1 MTSLKII
8 QARNATGEIKVESV
22 RVNSSILYA
31 DFWWFSRCNCCFTSN
46 DRFEC
51 PAFTAIGLDAS
62 SGAMAGLV
70 GVTILL
76 LSSGLMGAT
85 TGMISAPNGPV
96 TMLLAGLAA
105 KLAPHYSA
113 IEILVIL
120 GIVLVFTGF
129 FQIVFGLLKG
139 GEIIKIIPYPVVA
152 SMITAIGILMIK
164 SQLTQLA
171 PVTTMA
177 GWSGYIPLIVA
188 TITLAIIYLSNLCSQ
203 PPVNPHGL
211 LGGIIAYTILNLLSS
226 QPAVPDWVIGPLPS
240 IDFDMVLNRLD
251 GINLLLL
258 PWQLI
263 IVSALALTILVMI
276 DCLLTALVAD
286 SQTCMRHN
294 SQRELIAQGI
304 AQMLI
309 GAVGGVGGG
318 GTKGA
323 TLACTIAGGRRW
335 SPLFA
340 ALILLLMT
348 IFGRQLGTFLPLSAL
363 SGVIIYIG
371 LKMINPNI
379 ILWFKDSYTRL
390 DAVNAL
396 MVIVVTLFFDVTK
409 AVALGMIFAVIT
421 FISRNMQ
428 RSLIRRQ
435 TNIIDIPHPQA
446 GKTGT
451 DVKGTWRQS
460 DSGRIAGQSFLRQN
474 RSALY
479 QNHGRGQRAAGDHS
493 PLPQSPL
500 HRHERH
506 GHPAADG

>member
-1 MTSLKII
+1 
-8 QARNATGEIKVESV
+8 
-22 RVNSSILYA
+22 
-31 DFWWFSRCNCCFTSN
+31 
-46 DRFEC
+46 
-51 PAFTAIGLDAS
+51 
-62 SGAMAGLV
+62 MAGLV

-188 TITLAIIYLSNLCSQ
+188 TITLAIIYLFKTYVPNLPSILM
-203 PPVNPHGL
+203 GL

-435 TNIIDIPHPQA
+435 TNIIDYPSPA
-446 GKTGT
+446 SGEKTGT